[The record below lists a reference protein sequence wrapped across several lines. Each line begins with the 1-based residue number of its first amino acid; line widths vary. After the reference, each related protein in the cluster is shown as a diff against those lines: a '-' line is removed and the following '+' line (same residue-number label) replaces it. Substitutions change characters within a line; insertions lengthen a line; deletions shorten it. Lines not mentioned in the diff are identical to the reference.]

1 MNAIVE
7 VPAGY
12 RIDAKGRL
20 IPVDQIK
27 AIDIER
33 SDLVER
39 LGQPVRKQ
47 RLLERWLLHW
57 LTLTTRLCHSMV

>member
-20 IPVDQIK
+20 IPVDQVK

-39 LGQPVRKQ
+39 LCAFMSVIVKASIKQ
-47 RLLERWLLHW
+47 FRSILPMFKL
-57 LTLTTRLCHSMV
+57 